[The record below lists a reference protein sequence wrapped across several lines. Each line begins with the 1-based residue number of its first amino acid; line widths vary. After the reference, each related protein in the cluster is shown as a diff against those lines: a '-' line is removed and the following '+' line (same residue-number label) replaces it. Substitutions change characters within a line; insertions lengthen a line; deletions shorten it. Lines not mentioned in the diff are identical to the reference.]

1 MRSRLASLAVFLNS
15 PSPISRVLVVDDY
28 ESWCRYVSTTVQ
40 DDARWQI
47 VGEVSDGAEAVKQ
60 AAALRPDL
68 ILLDIG
74 LPTINGIEVAHRI
87 LACNPQSRILFVSEH
102 RSWDVAEA
110 ALATG
115 ARGYVI
121 KADAGRELL
130 PAMEAIVN
138 GTRFVSAALCGRALD
153 DASGELARVASV
165 HEGWF
170 CSDEADLL
178 EAWIAM
184 AHDALQAGDAVVI
197 VSTAARRDR
206 IRARLEALGV
216 DVAAAMDTRR
226 YQSLDVE
233 EGLSTFTVDGWP
245 DETHFWE
252 AATSFVMGAAS
263 TAQGARPRVVV
274 CGEVSPR
281 LWKLGKGAA
290 AVELERLWHELTR
303 TYNVDTICGYCSPA
317 KYDDPGGDVF
327 RELCAVHSKVH
338 SR

>member
-1 MRSRLASLAVFLNS
+1 M
-15 PSPISRVLVVDDY
+15 LVVDDY
-28 ESWCRYVSTTVQ
+28 ESWCRYISSTLH

-47 VGEVSDGAEAVKQ
+47 VGEVSDGAEAVTQ

-74 LPTINGIEVAHRI
+74 LPTINGIEAAHRI
-87 LACNPQSRILFVSEH
+87 LAGNPDSRILFVSEH
-102 RSWDVAEA
+102 RSWDIAEA
-110 ALATG
+110 ALLTG

-138 GTRFVSAALCGRALD
+138 GRRFVSAALCGRALD
-153 DASGELARVASV
+153 DAAGGLAGNESV

-178 EAWIAM
+178 EAWVAIG
-184 AHDALQAGDAVVI
+184 HEGLQAGDAFVI

-206 IRARLEALGV
+206 VRAQLEALGV

-245 DETHFWE
+245 DEAHFWE
-252 AATSFVMGAAS
+252 AATSFVMEAAS

-281 LWKLGKGAA
+281 LWKQGNGAA
-290 AVELERLWHELTR
+290 AIELERLWHELTR
-303 TYNVDTICGYCSPA
+303 TYNVDTICGYCAPA
-317 KYDDPGGDVF
+317 KYNDPGGDVF